1 MILQAPPTEDRL
13 PAVSIGILQRVDAS
27 VHGLQ
32 ALILAHNDVARG
44 LQATFKSL
52 SRYMDLRIDI
62 FDDESCSGE
71 IERIRSW
78 PAPILIAT
86 VEGALTLIQ
95 CGALDNSLLKVYW
108 SYDGNKLFPQLHDDK
123 VPRDPGMMAIRHWLP
138 EDVQR
143 VILFSQFTKS
153 AAALTREIM
162 LDPIIIL
169 SPSGEGH
176 EENEDFSFDCR
187 KLYF

>member
-27 VHGLQ
+27 IPGLQ
-32 ALILAHNDVARG
+32 ALVLAHNDVARG
-44 LQATFKSL
+44 LQASLKSL
-52 SRYMDLRIDI
+52 SRYMHLRIDI
-62 FDDESCSGE
+62 FDDESCSEE

-78 PAPILIAT
+78 PAPILIVT

-95 CGALDNSLLKVYW
+95 CGALNNTFLKVYW
-108 SYDGNKLFPQLHDDK
+108 SYDGNKLFPQLHDDRI
-123 VPRDPGMMAIRHWLP
+123 PRDPGMMAIRHWLP

-162 LDPIIIL
+162 QDPIIIL
-169 SPSGEGH
+169 SPN
-176 EENEDFSFDCR
+176 EEEDEEDEDFVLDCHIR
-187 KLYF
+187 R

>member
-32 ALILAHNDVARG
+32 ALILAHNDVARA
-44 LQATFKSL
+44 LHTTFKSL
-52 SRYMDLRIDI
+52 SRYMNLRIDI
-62 FDDESCSGE
+62 FDDESCSEE
-71 IERIRSW
+71 IETIRSW

-95 CGALDNSLLKVYW
+95 CGALNNSSLRVYW

-123 VPRDPGMMAIRHWLP
+123 VLRDPGMMAIRHWLP

-143 VILFSQFTKS
+143 VILFSKFTKS
-153 AAALTREIM
+153 AATLTREIM
-162 LDPIIIL
+162 LDPIVIL
-169 SPSGEGH
+169 SPDEGEH
-176 EENEDFSFDCR
+176 EENEDFGLDCR
-187 KLYF
+187 QWL